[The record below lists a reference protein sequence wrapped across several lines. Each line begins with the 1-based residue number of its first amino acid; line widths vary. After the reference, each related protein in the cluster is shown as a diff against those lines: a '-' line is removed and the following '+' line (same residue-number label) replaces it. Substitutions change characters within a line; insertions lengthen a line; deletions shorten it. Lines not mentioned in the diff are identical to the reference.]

1 MHVLWNTSA
10 LKREGNLGICDNMK
24 LADTMLTSWTEKD
37 EYYMVS
43 PIYGILKK
51 KKEVKLVETQR
62 CSALLIIREVQIK
75 TAMNVN

>member
-1 MHVLWNTSA
+1 MIYIHTYMHVLWNTSA

-51 KKEVKLVETQR
+51 KKKKSNL
-62 CSALLIIREVQIK
+62 
-75 TAMNVN
+75 